1 MSTTTKEEILEKTK
15 DLAKILAEQEEIILY
30 KKAELQ
36 VAKHRRIQEL
46 IANIKRKQQE
56 LVNAKHLNKKNY
68 IKQLEE
74 ELDQLNNELH
84 DIPLIDQFQ
93 QSQAEINKY
102 LQSLLNVIKLEI
114 SKKIPIDNE

>member
-1 MSTTTKEEILEKTK
+1 MSTITKEEILEKTK
-15 DLAKILAEQEEIILY
+15 ELTKILAEQEEIILF

-68 IKQLEE
+68 VKQLEE
-74 ELDQLNNELH
+74 ELDQLNKELH
-84 DIPLIDQFQ
+84 DIPLIDQYQ
-93 QSQAEINKY
+93 QSQTEINNY
-102 LQSLLNVIKLEI
+102 LQSLLDIIKLEI
-114 SKKIPIDNE
+114 SKKVPIDNE

>member
-1 MSTTTKEEILEKTK
+1 MSTITKEEIFDKTRDIAK
-15 DLAKILAEQEEIILY
+15 LLAQQEEVTLY
-30 KKAELQ
+30 KKAEQ
-36 VAKHRRIQEL
+36 QIAKHQRIQEL

-68 IKQLEE
+68 VKQLEE
-74 ELDQLNNELH
+74 ELDRLNKELH
-84 DIPLIDQFQ
+84 DIPLIDQYQ

-102 LQSLLNVIKLEI
+102 LQSMLNIIKLEI

>member
-1 MSTTTKEEILEKTK
+1 MSTITKEEILDKTRDIAK
-15 DLAKILAEQEEIILY
+15 LLAQQEEVTLY
-30 KKAELQ
+30 KKAEQ
-36 VAKHRRIQEL
+36 QIAKHQRIQEL

-68 IKQLEE
+68 VKQLEE
-74 ELDQLNNELH
+74 GLDRLNKELH
-84 DIPLIDQFQ
+84 DIPLIDQYQ

-102 LQSLLNVIKLEI
+102 LQSMLDIIKLEI